1 VSWRDRP
8 YAYRDDRGGIGG
20 FGGPTGGGI
29 GLSMPKPTRV
39 VKWLLITN
47 LLVFVVQLAAGDVH
61 RGVGVI
67 SQMFGAVGLYWWQLW
82 RYVTFQFLHG
92 GMWHLV
98 LNMLAVYFLGA
109 PLERRMGSRRF
120 LVFYLLCGAIAG
132 VTYVVMSL
140 ALGQGGWIPIVGASG
155 GVYGIILAAAVY
167 FPHFR
172 IIFLFFPVPIRL
184 AAVIIFSIMALTV
197 LQGLGAGGV
206 KTGVFWSQVAHFGG
220 AAAAAVWI
228 FLSRHR
234 PAGSTLGERVRK
246 GSWQRKQR
254 ERRQMQ
260 AEVDRILEKIHT
272 HGIGSLSSREK
283 RLLKQATER
292 QREEDKRISKL

>member
-197 LQGLGAGGV
+197 LQGLGAGG
-206 KTGVFWSQVAHFGG
+206 GSG
-220 AAAAAVWI
+220 
-228 FLSRHR
+228 RE
-234 PAGSTLGERVRK
+234 AGSESSANGGKCRPR
-246 GSWQRKQR
+246 S
-254 ERRQMQ
+254 
-260 AEVDRILEKIHT
+260 
-272 HGIGSLSSREK
+272 IGSLK
-283 RLLKQATER
+283 RS
-292 QREEDKRISKL
+292 IPMG